1 MGGARE
7 CEARSA
13 PQGFNEQGGKTARPC
28 ARAQKEYNVNHTY
41 SSGPDRPAGP
51 RSGRLKRILALAGII
66 LLAALYLVTFFL
78 AVLGDARSIQLLRF
92 CFGMTIFLPIFLWV
106 LIWCVGYL
114 RHKRSMASLDILDS
128 NPEER
133 ARMEEAVS
141 REIERSRDPG

>member
-1 MGGARE
+1 MR
-7 CEARSA
+7 RRK
-13 PQGFNEQGGKTARPC
+13 ND
-28 ARAQKEYNVNHTY
+28 VNHANST
-41 SSGPDRPAGP
+41 GTDRPDSP
-51 RSGRLKRILALAGII
+51 RSGSLKRILALAGVI

-78 AVLGDARSIQLLRF
+78 AVLGDARSTQLLRF

-106 LIWCVGYL
+106 VIWCVGYL

-141 REIERSRDPG
+141 REIERSKDPG

>member
-1 MGGARE
+1 M
-7 CEARSA
+7 
-13 PQGFNEQGGKTARPC
+13 
-28 ARAQKEYNVNHTY
+28 NHIY

-141 REIERSRDPG
+141 REIERSRGQN